1 VDFSKNQNS
10 KNISFLCKKLFPT
23 VYISICLLTAFVNF
37 IREYGLSSRYA
48 TEAAPQSYTYFPQE
62 TFYIDFYVFMA
73 IFILS
78 LICILFTSA
87 FYLRLLSYVL
97 GTGAA
102 ILLAYTTNDLFTI
115 KFFVFSVWIFCLIT
129 RVSWNLNFLLAG
141 TCTLLFVICQHH
153 PSAFGKVDIISEF
166 LKPSKTDTIT
176 FLICLLLSICVS
188 AIYRYISEHWLSSEE
203 RSEHINMI
211 MTQISIINSKLQHYA
226 KSSGKEAVEQERLRI
241 TRDLHDSCG
250 YVFVNISAMMDAA
263 MSKPEISREEADEIF
278 LQVRNMATNGLQE
291 TRKTL
296 HAIRDLQEPEE
307 SNISSIKKIRDIFK
321 QVTGMNIKFD
331 RGNIRESYG
340 PTVNSVIARTLQEAL
355 TNAVRH
361 GHAKNVYIAFWEDN
375 DILVMKVQD
384 DGIGS
389 SKIVKGIGLAGM
401 EERLE
406 SQGGKLEVSTPKDGG
421 FMLKIKIPLT
431 IKDKNHT
438 GAIK

>member
-1 VDFSKNQNS
+1 
-10 KNISFLCKKLFPT
+10 
-23 VYISICLLTAFVNF
+23 
-37 IREYGLSSRYA
+37 
-48 TEAAPQSYTYFPQE
+48 
-62 TFYIDFYVFMA
+62 
-73 IFILS
+73 
-78 LICILFTSA
+78 
-87 FYLRLLSYVL
+87 
-97 GTGAA
+97 
-102 ILLAYTTNDLFTI
+102 
-115 KFFVFSVWIFCLIT
+115 
-129 RVSWNLNFLLAG
+129 
-141 TCTLLFVICQHH
+141 
-153 PSAFGKVDIISEF
+153 
-166 LKPSKTDTIT
+166 
-176 FLICLLLSICVS
+176 
-188 AIYRYISEHWLSSEE
+188 
-203 RSEHINMI
+203 MI

-263 MSKPEISREEADEIF
+263 MSKPQISREEADEIF
-278 LQVRNMATNGLQE
+278 LQVRNMAANGLQE

-340 PTVNSVIARTLQEAL
+340 PTLNSVIARTLQEAL

-375 DILVMKVQD
+375 DVLVMKVQD

-406 SQGGKLEVSTPKDGG
+406 SQGGKLEVSRPKDGG